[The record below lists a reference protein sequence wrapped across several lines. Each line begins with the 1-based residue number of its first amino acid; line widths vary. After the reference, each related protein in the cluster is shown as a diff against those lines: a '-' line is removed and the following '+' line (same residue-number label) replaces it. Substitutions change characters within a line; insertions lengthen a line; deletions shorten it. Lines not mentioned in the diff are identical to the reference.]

1 MFRGISVGVSKQHK
15 ISPSI
20 ASKSILL
27 IMNNYGVDFFL
38 GNPVV
43 EAIRGGTPD
52 LGI

>member
-1 MFRGISVGVSKQHK
+1 MFRGISVGVLKQRK

-27 IMNNYGVDFFL
+27 IMNNYGVNSL